1 MIGDID
7 MTLRKVYLQ
16 TVTGKELRS
25 KLKGMRDVDRFVVCV
40 EKIGARTQ
48 IYIESG
54 KVDVSWKLRSEQ
66 IGKDAVR
73 P

>member
-40 EKIGARTQ
+40 EKIDARTQ

-54 KVDVSWKLRSEQ
+54 NVDVSWKLRSEQ